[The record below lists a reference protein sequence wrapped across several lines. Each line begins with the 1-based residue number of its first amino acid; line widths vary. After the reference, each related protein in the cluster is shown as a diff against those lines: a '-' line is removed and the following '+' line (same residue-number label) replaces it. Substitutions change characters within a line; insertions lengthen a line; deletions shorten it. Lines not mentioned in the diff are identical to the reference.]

1 MGQPGAD
8 KAGGPVRVVAV
19 REDPNGVIAIDF
31 EILVGME
38 SEVVWHSTVRVQVDG
53 DSFKYLSCK
62 YYEGA

>member
-1 MGQPGAD
+1 M
-8 KAGGPVRVVAV
+8 AV